1 MAKVEIHGV
10 SKSYALDRRD
20 SVLALKGVNLTIEDG
35 EFVALRREA
44 HRRAELIEAEA
55 AQQIR
60 LQIPGAIEQITAR
73 LALAI
78 DENQEIEEYLAL
90 RRQQRAKA
98 GVTGGEF
105 GDVVGDEIMQ
115 EFGRVGAGDFDDAAI
130 LQADDC

>member
-1 MAKVEIHGV
+1 MK
-10 SKSYALDRRD
+10 
-20 SVLALKGVNLTIEDG
+20 
-35 EFVALRREA
+35 A
-44 HRRAELIEAEA
+44 HRRAKLVEAEA
-55 AQQIR
+55 AQEIR
-60 LQIPGAIEQITAR
+60 LQIAGAIEQITAR

-78 DENQEIEEYLAL
+78 DENQEIDQYLAL

-98 GVTGGEF
+98 GVAGAEF

>member
-1 MAKVEIHGV
+1 
-10 SKSYALDRRD
+10 
-20 SVLALKGVNLTIEDG
+20 
-35 EFVALRREA
+35 
-44 HRRAELIEAEA
+44 
-55 AQQIR
+55 
-60 LQIPGAIEQITAR
+60 
-73 LALAI
+73 
-78 DENQEIEEYLAL
+78 L